1 MLVHTPLGF
10 AKEQRL
16 AGDSV
21 HVRTLRKAIEIA
33 GSTDALAEMLG
44 VTPSHI
50 DAWLD
55 ARIRIPTYYFLELV
69 DVVMNAAALDASPP
83 PRASGSSATSL
94 TDDAKDR

>member
-1 MLVHTPLGF
+1 
-10 AKEQRL
+10 L

-33 GSTDALAEMLG
+33 GSTDALAQMLG

-55 ARIRIPTYYFLELV
+55 ARIRIPTYQFLQLV
-69 DVVMNAAALDASPP
+69 DVVMNAALDASPA
-83 PRASGSSATSL
+83 RRSSGTSVSSL
-94 TDDAKDR
+94 TGGAKDR